1 MTKSEATTD
10 ATPPSAR
17 QRNASSFLL
26 RASSLLALILLPA
39 CSVFNGPLDFDSD
52 DTADMQ
58 PHPRRGEM
66 PSLIGPGSTRVRQG
80 QFPVIHFA
88 AESWRLTSAEEQKIR
103 TVARWLTGNPE
114 RVLVVAGAKS
124 GSPEYARQLS
134 DLRAQAVRKT
144 LISHSVPEEKI
155 LTVSFG
161 EDAPASAADSVAF
174 SLIGT
179 GAEP

>member
-1 MTKSEATTD
+1 MK
-10 ATPPSAR
+10 PSA
-17 QRNASSFLL
+17 
-26 RASSLLALILLPA
+26 ALIPSALRRRLLSAAA
-39 CSVFNGPLDFDSD
+39 CGLLLSGCSMLKGPLDFDSD

-80 QFPVIHFA
+80 QFPSIHFP
-88 AESWRLTSAEEQKIR
+88 AEGWQLAPGEQQKVR
-103 TVARWLTGNPE
+103 TVARWFTGNPE
-114 RVLVVAGAKS
+114 RVLLVAGARS
-124 GSPEYARQLS
+124 ASPEYARQLS
-134 DLRAQAVRKT
+134 DLRARAVSKS
-144 LISHSVPEEKI
+144 LISNGVPEEKI

-161 EDAPASAADSVAF
+161 EDAPAAAADGVAF